1 MNIVINNSS
10 SNHEDLWTST
20 TTNSSFESCVKCIEL
35 PALAT
40 CRCMED
46 PTSALHTGQHVPEL
60 TLSLVTYI
68 ICIILGVFWNLF
80 TLLVMIKG
88 DRKSR
93 NATNLFLI
101 SLAVADLLLVT
112 VAAPMELVHYFA
124 PQFGS
129 GGSGCKIAEY
139 SRVLSAVASILN
151 LLSVTLERFIVIVF
165 PMRSRSLCTMTNSR
179 RVLGAVWGLSLI
191 LTLPVLYTKS
201 VYDVYY
207 ANNVTIVK
215 VTYCNDY
222 DDSLG
227 FAFSIYQ
234 LRALEVN
241 KNNSVYINQHHDD
254 GGIGNDNKRSRHFH
268 GNHRKR
274 EDVGAQRKQ
283 VIKML
288 ICVVVLF
295 FLCWGPR
302 FIMEIIIKS
311 KTQNLFYPSI
321 YWIRVLLFL
330 LPFVHA
336 CVNPIIYIIMSK
348 TFRSSI
354 VKISKQKC
362 SLKRM
367 CHVSI
372 TALPQDEEEELELC
386 TGNQF
391 YPNSMTTV
399 SRITGRN
406 ELSSH
411 QPLNQTQLYTNHK
424 PDGINFL
431 TIYRSSLKL
440 ASGDED
446 KKNNPASNSYG
457 TTVGIND
464 VNPSFFFIQLLVIN
478 DAHQPK
484 HLCIQEGG
492 MLLEVHCPKDDI
504 LLQKMAIDESMWIGG
519 NDLSQHRVWVWA
531 SNGKRMIP
539 FVNWYTGNE
548 LKSQGTQERCLST
561 LGNGST
567 KWIPS
572 DCNFQ
577 KSFTCEKVPEK
588 IDPSENETD
597 HTENNTQKPFKG
609 EASFAGN
616 GFIEFKR
623 KTGSITKPHE
633 LVEVSQIISTFQEEG
648 LFFWEGVNGD
658 NNFALGLSLGKLVV
672 LRNGEIYSEYKYP
685 EMNYFSSLNDGAQ
698 HRIVV
703 SVKGEDV
710 VIKVDKITK
719 SFRRKS
725 GILSK
730 KLEARLYLGGLVN
743 QRAYKKVQEWSN
755 GLFNMVKRHKSVE
768 ISDKCHAPSTENPN
782 GGHGKGNGFNFNE
795 GNSLIL
801 RSEALPWKRVATG

>member
-10 SNHEDLWTST
+10 SSHEDLWTST

-234 LRALEVN
+234 LVVVFIVPGNIILICYSFVIRELWKSTKRMASMTN
-241 KNNSVYINQHHDD
+241 HNSYTANRKRSSAHENSIYINQHHDD

-424 PDGINFL
+424 PDGINF
-431 TIYRSSLKL
+431 
-440 ASGDED
+440 
-446 KKNNPASNSYG
+446 
-457 TTVGIND
+457 V
-464 VNPSFFFIQLLVIN
+464 
-478 DAHQPK
+478 
-484 HLCIQEGG
+484 
-492 MLLEVHCPKDDI
+492 
-504 LLQKMAIDESMWIGG
+504 
-519 NDLSQHRVWVWA
+519 
-531 SNGKRMIP
+531 
-539 FVNWYTGNE
+539 
-548 LKSQGTQERCLST
+548 
-561 LGNGST
+561 
-567 KWIPS
+567 
-572 DCNFQ
+572 
-577 KSFTCEKVPEK
+577 
-588 IDPSENETD
+588 
-597 HTENNTQKPFKG
+597 
-609 EASFAGN
+609 
-616 GFIEFKR
+616 
-623 KTGSITKPHE
+623 
-633 LVEVSQIISTFQEEG
+633 
-648 LFFWEGVNGD
+648 
-658 NNFALGLSLGKLVV
+658 
-672 LRNGEIYSEYKYP
+672 
-685 EMNYFSSLNDGAQ
+685 
-698 HRIVV
+698 
-703 SVKGEDV
+703 
-710 VIKVDKITK
+710 
-719 SFRRKS
+719 
-725 GILSK
+725 
-730 KLEARLYLGGLVN
+730 
-743 QRAYKKVQEWSN
+743 
-755 GLFNMVKRHKSVE
+755 
-768 ISDKCHAPSTENPN
+768 
-782 GGHGKGNGFNFNE
+782 
-795 GNSLIL
+795 
-801 RSEALPWKRVATG
+801 